1 MRRRGGSFYALNC
14 NASDP
19 ASHFVM
25 REEESSQ
32 TTKAALV
39 CKHSENTRDPTK
51 GNALNVARFDLV
63 TLNLFVAIARTGS
76 ITRGAHQ
83 ANLALAAASKRISDL
98 EAHFG
103 TALFFR
109 HASGV
114 TLTDAGN
121 ACFQHVLGILQDLER
136 MSGVMSDYASGL
148 RGQVRI
154 WANTSAITQFL
165 PLDLHEFLRTHTG
178 IRIDLEERN
187 SGDTVAGVRENRT
200 DIGIFAAP
208 TPVDGVAVFSY
219 RKQKLGL
226 IVPLD
231 HPLTARKTVTLAD
244 VLDYDFVSLAEAT
257 SLTERLHAEC
267 SRLQKTLKLR
277 TQVRSFDA
285 VSRMVHAGMGI
296 GVVPTLTADQA
307 RALGV
312 HFLRVEDA
320 WAERS
325 LLLAVRD
332 VRALAQPVRLLAS
345 SLSSAA
351 ALALIA

>member
-1 MRRRGGSFYALNC
+1 M
-14 NASDP
+14 
-19 ASHFVM
+19 
-25 REEESSQ
+25 
-32 TTKAALV
+32 
-39 CKHSENTRDPTK
+39 
-51 GNALNVARFDLV
+51 NVARFDLI

-98 EAHFG
+98 EVHFG
-103 TALFFR
+103 TSLLYR
-109 HASGV
+109 HANGV

-121 ACFQHVLGILQDLER
+121 ACFQHALGILQDVER
-136 MSGVMSDYASGL
+136 MSGVMSDYASGV

-208 TPVDGVAVFSY
+208 TPMDGVATFEY

-226 IVPLD
+226 LVPLN
-231 HPLTARKTVTLAD
+231 HPLVTRKKVTLSE
-244 VLDYDFVSLAEAT
+244 VLDYDFISLTEAT

-267 SRLQKTLKLR
+267 SRLQKSLKLR

-285 VSRMVHAGMGI
+285 VCRMVHAGMGV
-296 GVVPTLTADQA
+296 GVVPALTPAQA
-307 RALGV
+307 RAQGI
-312 HFLRVEDA
+312 HFLRVDDA
-320 WAERS
+320 WAERT

-332 VRALAQPVRLLAS
+332 LRALAHPVRLLAS

-351 ALALIA
+351 ALALL

>member
-1 MRRRGGSFYALNC
+1 M
-14 NASDP
+14 
-19 ASHFVM
+19 
-25 REEESSQ
+25 
-32 TTKAALV
+32 
-39 CKHSENTRDPTK
+39 
-51 GNALNVARFDLV
+51 NVARFDLV

-98 EAHFG
+98 ESHFG
-103 TALFFR
+103 TSLLYR
-109 HASGV
+109 HATGV

-121 ACFQHVLGILQDLER
+121 ACFQHVLGILQDVER
-136 MSGVMSDYASGL
+136 MSGVMSDYASGV

-165 PLDLHEFLRTHTG
+165 PLDLHEFLRTHAG

-208 TPVDGVAVFSY
+208 TPMDGVATFEY

-226 IVPLD
+226 VVPLD
-231 HPLTARKTVTLAD
+231 HPLATRKKVTLSD
-244 VLDYDFVSLAEAT
+244 VLDYDFISLAEAT

-267 SRLQKTLKLR
+267 SRLQKSLKLR

-285 VSRMVHAGMGI
+285 VCRMVHAGMGV
-296 GVVPTLTADQA
+296 GVVPALTPTQA
-307 RALGV
+307 RAQGI
-312 HFLRVEDA
+312 HFLRVDDA
-320 WAERS
+320 WAERT

-351 ALALIA
+351 ARALL